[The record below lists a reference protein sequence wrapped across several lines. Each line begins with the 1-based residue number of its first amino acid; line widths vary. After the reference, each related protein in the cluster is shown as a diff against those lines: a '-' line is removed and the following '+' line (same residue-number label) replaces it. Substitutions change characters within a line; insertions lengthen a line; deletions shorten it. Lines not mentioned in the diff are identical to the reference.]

1 MRTSRL
7 LVALVGTILL
17 RPAIAPAAESVSSK
31 PIAALAAQLGSKNFD
46 ERESASRALDA
57 IGAPALPALRQAAR
71 SDDAEISR
79 RAELLVQ
86 RIDKRLET
94 ARLLDAKH
102 VHLVYKDMRLAEA
115 IADFTRK
122 TGLQAQLGGD
132 KSKLADRKI
141 TLDTGDVPVWQAL
154 DQLCERAGL
163 TERVSPVAKKPEP
176 QNVSAQE
183 HEVRLARR
191 QVALR
196 LAVLDS
202 RYSGMQA
209 EPAQPVTLYEGK
221 PERVPSCLAGA
232 VRIRALPPNYK
243 GPGQPAPLGQP
254 GLNLEVMP
262 HAGLQWHNIVDVR
275 IEKAVD
281 EHGQVLTQPA
291 AGSPSNNGNE
301 IAVWNMPAAPILLD
315 SGAVMPTASTRQ
327 FPVRLKPGN
336 KPSTALKEVHGVIA
350 ARVQT
355 PAQPLLTVD
364 NILQSAG
371 RTIRGDKGGSLKVL
385 ESEVG
390 KDGLVRMHIL
400 FDPPAETQQ
409 PFGWHAAKVRFL
421 AVNGKLVQETDNG
434 VGQYMS
440 LLDTAG
446 KPYKLASAEV
456 LPSGVGSRQELRLTF
471 GPTKGQPAPAK
482 LVYTARRNVI
492 IDVPFTLKDV
502 ALP

>member
-1 MRTSRL
+1 
-7 LVALVGTILL
+7 
-17 RPAIAPAAESVSSK
+17 
-31 PIAALAAQLGSKNFD
+31 
-46 ERESASRALDA
+46 
-57 IGAPALPALRQAAR
+57 
-71 SDDAEISR
+71 
-79 RAELLVQ
+79 
-86 RIDKRLET
+86 
-94 ARLLDAKH
+94 
-102 VHLVYKDMRLAEA
+102 
-115 IADFTRK
+115 
-122 TGLQAQLGGD
+122 
-132 KSKLADRKI
+132 
-141 TLDTGDVPVWQAL
+141 
-154 DQLCERAGL
+154 
-163 TERVSPVAKKPEP
+163 
-176 QNVSAQE
+176 
-183 HEVRLARR
+183 
-191 QVALR
+191 
-196 LAVLDS
+196 
-202 RYSGMQA
+202 MQA

-254 GLNLEVMP
+254 GLNLEVTP
-262 HAGLQWHNIVDVR
+262 HPGLQWHNIVDVR

-291 AGSPSNNGNE
+291 AGPPSNNGNE
-301 IAVWNMPAAPILLD
+301 IAVWNNAGRAVLFLD

-336 KPSTALKEVHGVIA
+336 KPSTALNEVHGIIA

-355 PAQPLLTVD
+355 PAEPLLTVD
-364 NILQSAG
+364 NILQAAG
-371 RTIRGDKGGSLKVL
+371 RTFRGDKGGSLKVL